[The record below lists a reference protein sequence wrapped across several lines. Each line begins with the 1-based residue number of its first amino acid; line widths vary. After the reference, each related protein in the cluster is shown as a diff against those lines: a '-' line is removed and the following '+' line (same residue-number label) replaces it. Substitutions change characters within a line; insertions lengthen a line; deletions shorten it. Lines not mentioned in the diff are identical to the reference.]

1 MGFNAQAAQR
11 FERMAQMLE
20 LTGANRFRV
29 NAHERA
35 ARVLKDHTGDLEP
48 SAKGGDAKSLMEIDG
63 IGEGTAEKLIELA
76 QRGAISEHDEL
87 ASKVPGG
94 LMDILEIQGL
104 GPKTVKLMWD
114 EKGVESIEDLK
125 RILEDGT
132 IADLPRMGAKTMENI
147 KESIAFM
154 ESSGTRLH
162 IGVAQ
167 RIADAVVER
176 MSSVGGVERVACA
189 GSLRRGKETIGDIDL
204 LVVAQDPGAARDAF
218 VGGEGVTKV
227 LASGETKSSIRCAIN
242 PSDDRWGGGDDA
254 ASQVQI
260 DLRLID
266 DDAWG
271 AALMYFTGSKEHN
284 VRLRERAI
292 ARGMTLNEY
301 GLFEDDGSGDTPPQQ
316 RGLEPVAARTEEA
329 IYTALGLPWIP
340 PTLRED
346 RGELDLT
353 ETPDL
358 ITVED
363 IVSDLHTH
371 TTDSDGKLSLE
382 ESAAIARER
391 GFHTLA
397 ITDHSQ
403 SSKVAGGLS
412 PERLREQI
420 ETIKAFN
427 KGFEG
432 VEILC
437 GSEVDIRV
445 DGSLDYDDDLLAA
458 LDVVVASPHAGL
470 KAKPKDATKRLI
482 RAIEHPLVHI
492 IGHPTGRLIERRP
505 GLEPDMDEVIAAAV
519 EHDVALEVNSHWMRL
534 DLRDTHVR
542 AAVEKGCA
550 IAIDC
555 DVHTAG
561 DYDNIRFG
569 VMTAQRGWLTKDRCV
584 NAWSRTALRAWL
596 DSKR

>member
-48 SAKGGDAKSLMEIDG
+48 SAKGGDAGSLMEIDG

-125 RILEDGT
+125 RILEDGS

-154 ESSGTRLH
+154 ESSG
-162 IGVAQ
+162 
-167 RIADAVVER
+167 DASAHRGRPTDRRQVVER

-204 LVVAQDPGAARDAF
+204 LVVARDPGAARDAF

-242 PSDDRWGGGDDA
+242 PATIAGAGATTPRRRSRSICASSTTTRGAPRSCTSRAPKSTMSACASARSPGHDA
-254 ASQVQI
+254 QRVRA
-260 DLRLID
+260 LRGRRVRGHP
-266 DDAWG
+266 AP
-271 AALMYFTGSKEHN
+271 AA
-284 VRLRERAI
+284 RAR
-292 ARGMTLNEY
+292 AR
-301 GLFEDDGSGDTPPQQ
+301 
-316 RGLEPVAARTEEA
+316 RRRTEEA

-346 RGELDLT
+346 RGELELT

-371 TTDSDGKLSLE
+371 TTDSDGKL
-382 ESAAIARER
+382 IARGVR
-391 GFHTLA
+391 GDREGARLPHPRDHGPFPVVQGRGRALA
-397 ITDHSQ
+397 RASARADRDDQ
-403 SSKVAGGLS
+403 GL
-412 PERLREQI
+412 QQ
-420 ETIKAFN
+420 
-427 KGFEG
+427 GFEG

-519 EHDVALEVNSHWMRL
+519 EHNVALEVNSHWMRL

-596 DSKR
+596 DAKR